1 MQIKIQPIIT
11 IIFIRYKED
20 IPFCCIA
27 SYQVSNIRNDTM
39 MTTFGDITGF
49 NDTTQN
55 SSRLIKTDLFSIHKK
70 EIDEE
75 WTRSTEKRDEIPL
88 CKIWKR

>member
-1 MQIKIQPIIT
+1 
-11 IIFIRYKED
+11 
-20 IPFCCIA
+20 
-27 SYQVSNIRNDTM
+27 M

-55 SSRLIKTDLFSIHKK
+55 SLRPIKTDLFSIHKK

-75 WTRSTEKRDEIPL
+75 WTRSTEKRDEIPW
-88 CKIWKR
+88 CKSWKR